1 MGKWYYE
8 GEGRELFSNTQ
19 AYKMMEAPHSAVHKL
34 AAQTL
39 ECVARKDCRSVKNK
53 DTIIQNIQLM
63 EQNSAELF
71 NFLEKMVQEA
81 NPA

>member
-8 GEGRELFSNTQ
+8 GEGKQLFSNTQ

-34 AAQTL
+34 VAQTL
-39 ECVARKDCRSVKNK
+39 ECVTRKDCQSVKSK
-53 DTIIQNIQLM
+53 DSIVQNMQLM
-63 EQNSAELF
+63 EQNSTQLF
-71 NFLEKMVQEA
+71 GLLEKMVQEA